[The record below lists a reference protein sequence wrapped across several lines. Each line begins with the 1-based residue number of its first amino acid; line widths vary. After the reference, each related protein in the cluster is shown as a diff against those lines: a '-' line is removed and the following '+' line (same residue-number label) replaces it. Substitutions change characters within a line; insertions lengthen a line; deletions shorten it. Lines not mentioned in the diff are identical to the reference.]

1 MKRQAMRFA
10 SGILGVL
17 VGLAL
22 IGPGALGQTAGASSP
37 EKEGAA
43 SKQESA
49 GARVDT
55 RPFETIYLKNV
66 TQTTEANE
74 IVTAVRN
81 LVDPSVRIYLVPNQ
95 NAMVIRATPDQMA
108 MAQKVVSDLDR
119 PKSTYRLTYTITEID
134 GAKRVGSQRF
144 AMIATEG
151 QRTVM
156 KQGSKVPI
164 ATGSYKAG
172 GTTDTQTQFTY
183 LDIGMNFDATLDQ
196 TANGAKLRTKVEQ
209 LSIAEENSGVGPQDP
224 IVRQAT
230 LEGTTYL
237 TLGKP
242 QVLGSLDIPGSTRHL
257 DVEVVMEPVR

>member
-1 MKRQAMRFA
+1 M
-10 SGILGVL
+10 
-17 VGLAL
+17 GLAL

-66 TQTTEANE
+66 TQTNDANE
-74 IVTAVRN
+74 IVIAVRN
-81 LVDPSVRIYLVPNQ
+81 MVDPSVRIYLVPNQ
-95 NAMVIRATPDQMA
+95 NAIVIRATPDQMA
-108 MAQKVVSDLDR
+108 MAQKVISNLDR

-164 ATGSYKAG
+164 ATGSYKEAG
-172 GTTDTQTQFTY
+172 TSTQTQFTY
-183 LDIGMNFDATLDQ
+183 LDIGMNFDATLDE

-224 IVRQAT
+224 VVRQAT

-257 DVEVVMEPVR
+257 DIGVVMEPVR

>member
-1 MKRQAMRFA
+1 MKTQAMKFVR
-10 SGILGVL
+10 GVFL
-17 VGLAL
+17 LAL
-22 IGPGALGQTAGASSP
+22 ASVLFGAGARGQTAGGSSS

-66 TQTTEANE
+66 TQTTDANE

-81 LVDPSVRIYLVPNQ
+81 MVDPSVRIYLVPNQ
-95 NAMVIRATPDQMA
+95 NAMVIRGTPDQIA
-108 MAQKVVSDLDR
+108 MARKVISDLDR

-134 GAKRVGSQRF
+134 GGKRVGSQRF

-156 KQGSKVPI
+156 KQGSRVPI

-172 GTTDTQTQFTY
+172 GTSDTQTQFTY
-183 LDIGMNFDATLDQ
+183 LDIGMNFDATLDE

-209 LSIAEENSGVGPQDP
+209 LSIAEEHSGVGPQDP
-224 IVRQAT
+224 IVRQAEM
-230 LEGTTYL
+230 EGMTYL

-257 DVEVVMEPVR
+257 DVEVVMELVR